1 MVDIIH
7 SSTTYKYGER
17 EEEEDI
23 VTNSLIFFT
32 RHTQGYSGLKLA
44 LDSVGSLCRCSRRS
58 MLLVMCKYLN
68 PKTLNPGENMTFLLP
83 KSDPIPKYGS

>member
-1 MVDIIH
+1 MSKKITSPNYYMVDIIH

-44 LDSVGSLCRCSRRS
+44 LDSVGSLCRCSRTS
-58 MLLVMCKYLN
+58 ILLVMCA
-68 PKTLNPGENMTFLLP
+68 
-83 KSDPIPKYGS
+83 

>member
-1 MVDIIH
+1 MTSKFYLVYTYDYVDVKKNLLLPIITWLTLYIVVLH
-7 SSTTYKYGER
+7 ISMER

-58 MLLVMCKYLN
+58 ILLVMCA
-68 PKTLNPGENMTFLLP
+68 
-83 KSDPIPKYGS
+83 